1 MINKIS
7 FIKLI
12 VLASLIPS
20 LYLSFNPGK
29 IVIPTLLTL
38 YPSLFLLIILILTER
53 FVLMDEKKT
62 VLIFVLY
69 WLFTFSRGIY
79 DAKTFQ
85 DWTVLLSHS
94 ASGFVF
100 LPLTIYLG
108 ALKKFVGPFIQNLF
122 IAIPVIFILTH
133 AGVDSSP
140 YGFVKT
146 LSSSFLIFLMFPLLD
161 KKLKLFV
168 ILLLF
173 FIVSYDIT
181 IRSSILYAIVI
192 ILCILTYYFR
202 SNEMLILFK
211 IMRKAFLF
219 IPLLLAL
226 LGAAGTFNVFQIGG
240 NYKAIEITDEENNQ
254 KQDLLVDSRT
264 GIYNDVHTSL
274 FEQNRVLFGLGGVG
288 KTDTFLTKNENN
300 QIYRKLYEE
309 GRRGTE
315 ARILSYYQWGGVLG
329 GLLYLLLILKA
340 SYLAMYR
347 SRNWFMTTLGLF
359 VSFSFV
365 MSFIADPPVYNLSSF
380 TSFLMVGMCFNRE
393 LRSMNEKEIKA
404 YLRSHL
410 KGFTLTKNNRI

>member
-1 MINKIS
+1 M
-7 FIKLI
+7 
-12 VLASLIPS
+12 VSLIPT
-20 LYLSFNPGK
+20 LYISFNPGV

-38 YPSLFLLIILILTER
+38 YPSLLLVLVLIFTER

-62 VLIFVLY
+62 VLIFLLY
-69 WLFTFSRGIY
+69 WIFIFARGIY
-79 DAKTFQ
+79 DSKSLQ
-85 DWTVLLSHS
+85 DWTVLLSNMVS
-94 ASGFVF
+94 NFIF
-100 LPLTIYLG
+100 FPLTIYLG
-108 ALKKFVGPFIQNLF
+108 AQKKFVGPFIRALL
-122 IAIPVIFILTH
+122 IAIPFIFILIL
-133 AGVDSSP
+133 GKDDP
-140 YGFVKT
+140 GPFGFVKT
-146 LSSSFLIFLMFPLLD
+146 LSSSFLILLMFPYLN
-161 KKLKLFV
+161 KKLKFFV
-168 ILLLF
+168 ILVLILIF
-173 FIVSYDIT
+173 SYDI
-181 IRSSILYAIVI
+181 RVRASLLYGVVI

-226 LGAAGTFNVFQIGG
+226 LGAAGTFNVFKIGG

-329 GLLYLLLILKA
+329 GLLYLLLIIKA